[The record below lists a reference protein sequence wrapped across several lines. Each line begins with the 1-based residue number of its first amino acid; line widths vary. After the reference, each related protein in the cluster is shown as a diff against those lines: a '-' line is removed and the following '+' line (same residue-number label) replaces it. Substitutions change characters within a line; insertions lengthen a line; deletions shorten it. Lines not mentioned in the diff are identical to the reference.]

1 MPEKKNVEVRVTV
14 NTVDENTHT
23 AEDFENFNP
32 KDCGLNFV
40 VMDMAVMKEP
50 ELKRS
55 QRKDDDVEHLLSQVF
70 CVHKPSTM
78 YQVPFS
84 VKGNWYTSDNIPEMA
99 KVIESLRKGDNIRVW
114 GQVAHARV
122 RKHSIHTIIAHK
134 IKIFQR

>member
-1 MPEKKNVEVRVTV
+1 MIRFKK
-14 NTVDENTHT
+14 
-23 AEDFENFNP
+23 A
-32 KDCGLNFV
+32 GAGV
-40 VMDMAVMKEP
+40 VPPNAAPLVLTEFP
-50 ELKRS
+50 
-55 QRKDDDVEHLLSQVF
+55 
-70 CVHKPSTM
+70 TM

-134 IKIFQR
+134 IKIFQRHEYRE